1 MTFSQM
7 PTYLLIVII
16 TYTRNPPLIL
26 GILNFERLSLIKETC
41 TEFMEA
47 LGLFLENVVKPFILV
62 QDNFC

>member
-16 TYTRNPPLIL
+16 TYTRDPPLIL
-26 GILNFERLSLIKETC
+26 GILNFGRLSLIKETY

-47 LGLFLENVVKPFILV
+47 LRLFLENLVKPFLGYSSPR
-62 QDNFC
+62 